1 MIRAGG
7 RFAAGLAV
15 GALAIG
21 ALAIAVGLVAGRRDA
36 RVEPVEPGAH
46 FDPGHRE
53 VAAAYAARKYS
64 YWASASI
71 LRWGTLAGIVA
82 LGGGFALASAAR
94 RIARGRRLP
103 TAFLTG
109 VLLLVTL
116 AVVNLPIAWS
126 SGYATER
133 AYGLSNQD
141 ALGWV
146 ADWSKRQA
154 FWIPVYAA
162 LLAGF
167 VLAIDRWPR
176 RGWIVAAGGG
186 VAVAIAGT
194 FLAPRL
200 IDPLFHDFRPLEEGS
215 LRDEIEAI
223 GRHAGLEVERVL
235 VMDASRRTNRLN
247 AYVTGLGATRQV
259 VLWDTLL
266 ERAPRDEVLLIVAH
280 EIGHAAERHVPKG
293 LLWSLPAIVLG
304 AFGLQALARH
314 QARHDPALVGPG
326 DPAGLPL
333 LWLAV
338 SMALFLTSP
347 AVSAISRRM
356 EAEAD
361 WISLELTRDPQT
373 FERVEERVAR
383 ANLSPVTPPGW
394 LVFWLWSH
402 PPVLDR
408 IGMARHWN
416 AVRGDD
422 RDRGVGSGSF
432 PALP

>member
-1 MIRAGG
+1 MIRAGR
-7 RFAAGLAV
+7 RFTAGLAV
-15 GALAIG
+15 GVV
-21 ALAIAVGLVAGRRDA
+21 AVGVVAVGVGLLAGRRDA

-46 FDPGHRE
+46 FDLEHRQ
-53 VAAAYAARKYS
+53 VAAAYAGRKYAF
-64 YWASASI
+64 WAAGSL
-71 LRWGTLAGIVA
+71 LRWGTLAGMVA

-94 RIARGRRLP
+94 RLAGGRRFP

-109 VLLLVTL
+109 ALLLAAV
-116 AVVNLPIAWS
+116 AVVNLPIAFS
-126 SGYATER
+126 SGHATER

-141 ALGWV
+141 ALGWL
-146 ADWSKRQA
+146 ADWGKRQA

-167 VLAIDRWPR
+167 LLAIDRWPR
-176 RGWIVAAGGG
+176 RGWIVAAAGGIA
-186 VAVAIAGT
+186 VAVAGT
-194 FLAPRL
+194 FLAPRV

-215 LRDEIEAI
+215 LRAEIVDL
-223 GRHAGLEVERVL
+223 GRRAGLEVERVV

-266 ERAPRDEVLLIVAH
+266 ERAPRDEVLLVVAH
-280 EIGHAAERHVPKG
+280 EIGHASERHVPKG

-304 AFGLQALARH
+304 AFGLHALARH
-314 QARHDPALVGPG
+314 QARHDPALAGPA

-338 SMALFLTSP
+338 SLALFLTSP
-347 AVSAISRRM
+347 AASAISRRM
-356 EAEAD
+356 EAQAD
-361 WISLELTRDPQT
+361 WISLELTRDPAT
-373 FERVEERVAR
+373 FERVEERLAR

-394 LVFWLWSH
+394 LVFWRWSH

-408 IGMARHWN
+408 IGMARHWSEVDGEGLE
-416 AVRGDD
+416 AE
-422 RDRGVGSGSF
+422 
-432 PALP
+432 